1 MRTAFF
7 LSIFLFFS
15 NLFMHAGNNTNFPAL
30 HCLACTVP
38 DGLTVSDLTGAS
50 ATLSWNAV
58 AGATQYTLEIQDE
71 QNIPGTFH
79 IETNLNGNTYSV
91 TGLQVGVL
99 YKFKVR
105 TLCGGDKSDWSEW
118 KFFTA
123 TNGGGGSG
131 STDCLTPT
139 GLSVSMV
146 GGVATLSWDTVSGA
160 VKYAIEIEDEQN
172 MPGNFHLE
180 DFTNSNT
187 YTFAG
192 MQSGVLYK
200 FKVRTHCANG
210 QSVWSNSLFFNG
222 TNGGNG
228 NGSGNGSC
236 AIPTGLL
243 ASNLTASEALLSWNA
258 VAGVD
263 SYLLE
268 IELNQKNVAP
278 WQITVIASTNS
289 FLVTGLNANTRYK
302 FKVRSNCT
310 GGGHSKWTKWNKF
323 KTTVS
328 FSGSTGG
335 SSLIDPADDRAVE
348 PTEMETGMELKAWPN
363 PVQNLVALRL
373 QHLSTAPTTIRMF
386 DLTGRVVKTEA
397 IRVEGGTWEGA
408 LDLGQFSNGL
418 YLLQS
423 QNGLNT
429 QTIKLVIAH

>member
-1 MRTAFF
+1 MRTALF
-7 LSIFLFFS
+7 LSIFLSFS
-15 NLFMHAGNNTNFPAL
+15 NLFMHAGNNPNFSSH

-38 DGLTVSDLTGAS
+38 DGLSVSDLTGAS
-50 ATLSWNAV
+50 ATLSWIAV

-79 IETNLNGNTYSV
+79 LETNLSGTTYAV
-91 TGLQVGVL
+91 TGLQAGVL

-105 TLCGGDKSDWSEW
+105 TQCGGDKSDWSDW

-139 GLSVSMV
+139 GLSISMV

-172 MPGNFHLE
+172 TPSNFHLE
-180 DFTNSNT
+180 DFSNANT

-192 MQSGVLYK
+192 MQAGVLYK
-200 FKVRTHCANG
+200 FKVRTHCTNG
-210 QSVWSNSLFFNG
+210 QSVWSNWLFFNG
-222 TNGGNG
+222 TNGGSG

-243 ASNLTASEALLSWNA
+243 VTNLTASEALLSWNA

-278 WQITVIASTNS
+278 WQITVTASTNS
-289 FLVTGLNANTRYK
+289 FLLTGLNADTRYK

-323 KTTVS
+323 KTAPS
-328 FSGSTGG
+328 FSGPTGG
-335 SSLIDPADDRAVE
+335 SSLIDPAAERAME
-348 PTEMETGMELKAWPN
+348 PTGIETGMELKAWPN
-363 PVQNLVALRL
+363 PVQNMVTL
-373 QHLSTAPTTIRMF
+373 QLQNLSTAPTTLRLF
-386 DLTGRVVKTEA
+386 DLAGRVVKTEE
-397 IRVEGGTWEGA
+397 IKVEVGTWEGV
-408 LDLGQFSNGL
+408 LDLGQLPNGL
-418 YLLQS
+418 YLMQL
-423 QNGLNT
+423 QNGVNT
-429 QTIKLVIAH
+429 QTIKLVVAH